1 MKRMARLLTAA
12 WTCLILFS
20 LWMFCFPACG
30 ASESIGSWAG
40 PWHPDE
46 TLNDLTAFPDLF
58 AGYEEFGA
66 GMEIR
71 SSGQMSWFIGEN
83 GGYGTYTGE
92 EDVLHAALMNNA
104 GEEMSMDLLFLSDG
118 DAPLLEM
125 QLEELTIFWRYGD
138 REDIP
143 LDPSSG
149 E

>member
-1 MKRMARLLTAA
+1 MKRIAQLLTAA

-20 LWMFCFPACG
+20 LWKFCLPASG
-30 ASESIGSWAG
+30 SSESIGSWAG

-46 TLNDLTAFPDLF
+46 TLNDLTAFADLF
-58 AGYEEFGA
+58 PGYEEFGA

-83 GGYGTYTGE
+83 GGYGTYACK

-104 GEEMSMDLLFLSDG
+104 EEEMSMDLLFLSDG
-118 DAPLLEM
+118 DTPLLEM
-125 QLEELTIFWRYGD
+125 QLEELTVFWLYSD
-138 REDIP
+138 RENIP

>member
-1 MKRMARLLTAA
+1 M
-12 WTCLILFS
+12 
-20 LWMFCFPACG
+20 G
-30 ASESIGSWAG
+30 G

-58 AGYEEFGA
+58 PGYEEFGA

-83 GGYGTYTGE
+83 GGYGTYTCE